1 MKLNSLFDS
10 LNEFYPYSKKILEFD
25 QDASFNFISDSENA
39 QKLLGKTAYYDP
51 NEYSVTI
58 YVDNRHPK
66 DIMRSVSHELVH
78 HAQNCRGDLSNVS
91 TVGEEGYAQKDSHL
105 REMEREA
112 YEKGNMIFRDW
123 EDGVKSKNNNADTIY
138 ERVVKNWGYK
148 VFEQSD
154 TKYQKTVKLKHNIRK
169 ARINKTGA
177 NKTKAAPFDKGSS
190 SKRAKSAPPGASLEE
205 NGEIIIMNK
214 MIEEVVKN
222 VLRNL
227 KIKEGQKWKEGDD
240 EDLYPGFDPKKA
252 KFKPLPSAGGDK
264 EKKKDQYLQKLMKL
278 VRKEE
283 VSEEIVKN
291 VFNGENKIMDT
302 KVIEEVVKNVLKRLR
317 LEAEKSDKD
326 YDGDGE
332 VESSKEEWKGSR
344 DKAIKQSMKE
354 ETAENEEQEVSE
366 DDNMEEGSGDRND
379 PDREQGH
386 GEQRQRASS
395 SASGGKLE
403 EFGDDCEEDEDNKNA
418 LGVAV
423 RESKKSLKNKF
434 KKARRENDKREMRRI
449 KQHLGETKTLKEDL
463 VRRKSNLNERLMK
476 RWFNNKK

>member
-177 NKTKAAPFDKGSS
+177 NKTKAVPFDRGSS
-190 SKRAKSAPPGASLEE
+190 SKRAKSAPPGGSLEE
-205 NGEIIIMNK
+205 NGENK
-214 MIEEVVKN
+214 V
-222 VLRNL
+222 
-227 KIKEGQKWKEGDD
+227 
-240 EDLYPGFDPKKA
+240 
-252 KFKPLPSAGGDK
+252 
-264 EKKKDQYLQKLMKL
+264 
-278 VRKEE
+278 
-283 VSEEIVKN
+283 
-291 VFNGENKIMDT
+291 MDT

-403 EFGDDCEEDEDNKNA
+403 EFDQILKEFGDDCEEDEDNKNA